1 MKKILCAILA
11 GTLLLALCACGT
23 KKTETS
29 ASPSASPEASVS
41 PPASSEATTAAPSET
56 AGASP
61 SAAAETKALASV
73 LDDINA
79 RMEPGT
85 AGSGLK
91 AAKLAAELLDWAQTS
106 PLSAGEIKAQ
116 TLAWL
121 SPKGN
126 DEQSAFA
133 GKLGAVNN
141 AVGQVREAGGKEL
154 LQEAG
159 VTDSLYPW
167 SDKAAAA
174 VKTVVDT
181 VLG

>member
-1 MKKILCAILA
+1 MKKIICAVLT
-11 GTLLLALCACGT
+11 GTMLLTLCACGT

-29 ASPSASPEASVS
+29 ASPSPSASPETVS
-41 PPASSEATTAAPSET
+41 AAPSET
-56 AGASP
+56 ATASP
-61 SAAAETKALASV
+61 SAAAETKTLASV

-79 RMEPGT
+79 HMEPGT

-106 PLSAGEIKAQ
+106 SLSTDEIKAQ
-116 TLAWL
+116 TVAWL

-126 DEQSAFA
+126 DEQVAFA

-141 AVGQVREAGGKEL
+141 AVGQVTGDGGKEL

-167 SDKAAAA
+167 SDEAVAA

-181 VLG
+181 VIG

>member
-1 MKKILCAILA
+1 MKKIICAILT
-11 GTLLLALCACGT
+11 GTMLLTLCACGT

-29 ASPSASPEASVS
+29 VSASPSPETGS
-41 PPASSEATTAAPSET
+41 AAPSET
-56 AGASP
+56 AAASP
-61 SAAAETKALASV
+61 SASAETKTLASV

-79 RMEPGT
+79 HMEPGT

-106 PLSAGEIKAQ
+106 SLSTDEIKAQ
-116 TLAWL
+116 TVAWL

-126 DEQSAFA
+126 DEQVAFA

-141 AVGQVREAGGKEL
+141 AVGQVTGDSGKEL

-167 SDKAAAA
+167 SDEAAAA

-181 VLG
+181 VTG

>member
-1 MKKILCAILA
+1 MKKIICAVLT
-11 GTLLLALCACGT
+11 GTMLLTLCACGT
-23 KKTETS
+23 KKTEMS
-29 ASPSASPEASVS
+29 ASPSASPETVS
-41 PPASSEATTAAPSET
+41 AKPSET
-56 AGASP
+56 ATASP
-61 SAAAETKALASV
+61 SASAETKTLASV

-79 RMEPGT
+79 HMEPGT

-106 PLSAGEIKAQ
+106 SLSTDEIKAQ
-116 TLAWL
+116 TVAWL

-126 DEQSAFA
+126 DEQVAFA

-141 AVGQVREAGGKEL
+141 AVGQVTGDSGKEL

-167 SDKAAAA
+167 SDEAAAA

-181 VLG
+181 VIG